1 MTWWAVVNP
10 TAGGR
15 QDPEDRVRAALD
27 ARDIPAVLH
36 VSESGEHV
44 GELVAEG
51 VGHGHERF
59 LAVGGDGTA
68 GLVAHALLEH
78 PWEQPPIL
86 GILPAGTGCDFVRTF
101 GFAQTLED
109 AVRHLEGDE
118 TYPVDVGVARGSWG
132 ERRFLNA
139 LDTGVIGATVKTAE
153 RATRRL
159 GRLRYQAA
167 FVLQAPF
174 FRSSRMTL
182 ELDDRTVEVQGTTVV
197 VANGQ
202 FFGFG
207 INVAP
212 RASLLD
218 GLFEVM
224 ILEAGPLRT
233 LTLLPV
239 VKRGEHLK
247 HPAVQRY
254 STASVRLETDRPWP
268 IEIDGDYLGET
279 PVEVRMLPG
288 ALRLKI

>member
-10 TAGGR
+10 SAGGR
-15 QDPEDRVRAALD
+15 QDPEERVRAALA
-27 ARDIPAVLH
+27 ARDIRAVLH
-36 VSESGEHV
+36 LSNSGDHL
-44 GELVAEG
+44 GELVADG
-51 VGHGHERF
+51 IAAGHERF

-68 GLVAHALLEH
+68 GLVADALLDH
-78 PWEQPPIL
+78 QWERPPIL

-101 GFAQTLED
+101 GFAQTLEE
-109 AVRHLEGDE
+109 AVRHLEGKE
-118 TYPVDVGVARGSWG
+118 TYPVDVGVARGAWG

-167 FVLQAPF
+167 FILRAPF
-174 FRSSRMTL
+174 FRSARLTL
-182 ELDDRTVEVQGTTVV
+182 DLDDRTIEVQATTVV

-239 VKRGEHLK
+239 VKRGEHLR
-247 HPAVQRY
+247 HPAVHRY
-254 STASVRLETDRPWP
+254 STSSVRLETARPWP

-279 PVEVRMLPG
+279 PVEIGILPG